1 MIKRLLGESVRGS
14 QKKPAEDEQEA
25 EAEEALTHFEI
36 IVCCEDEP
44 RQSQTESQLRMG
56 QGRGVEGNKG
66 SNSHGV
72 CSGRSRASPQSL
84 GIHLTSR
91 ADT

>member
-14 QKKPAEDEQEA
+14 QKKRAEDEEEA
-25 EAEEALTHFEI
+25 EAKEALTHFEI

-44 RQSQTESQLRMG
+44 RSQTESQLRRK
-56 QGRGVEGNKG
+56 GRGVAGNKG

-72 CSGRSRASPQSL
+72 CSGRSRASQQSL

>member
-14 QKKPAEDEQEA
+14 QKKPAEDEE
-25 EAEEALTHFEI
+25 EGDEEEALTHFEI

-44 RQSQTESQLRMG
+44 RSQTESQFSRG
-56 QGRGVEGNKG
+56 GAGVEGNKG
-66 SNSHGV
+66 SNSHGA